1 MSLLFSSGEL
11 AEMRGAQEA
20 HMMDEVVRMVWSSTK
35 DALNADVSK
44 WTDGKIIACG
54 IDMTGGSEQR
64 DSGKFMV
71 TWDVRL
77 RMPLGTAFDLRDRFR
92 ISSRFG
98 QPTNTNIVYEIVSPA
113 EEGPSGIVISLRK
126 VEPSE

>member
-11 AEMRGAQEA
+11 AEMRATQEA

-35 DALNADVSK
+35 DVLNADVST

-54 IDMTGGSEQR
+54 IDMTGGAEERGSE
-64 DSGKFMV
+64 KIAV
-71 TWDVRL
+71 TWDARL
-77 RMPLGTAFDLRDRFR
+77 RLPLGTTFDMRDRFR

-98 QPTNTNIVYEIVSPA
+98 QPTNTNTVYEIASPA